1 MPVQMEFVSN
11 AEANAEMG

>member
-1 MPVQMEFVSN
+1 MEFVSN